1 MVHKYTYLNEASLNI
16 LPLLFAEELRVEAVI
31 LPLVLGRE
39 LVLATEDPGP
49 LVRRHAV
56 EGLIQS
62 IVAIPW

>member
-39 LVLATEDPGP
+39 LVIAVDDPGP
-49 LVRRHAV
+49 LVWRHAA
-56 EGLIQS
+56 ESLTQS
-62 IVAIPW
+62 RDAAPW